1 MLEFFRKGRADF
13 FFLLIDSMK
22 VVHDGICALKNY
34 LEDQNKVNAGKVF
47 TLQREA
53 EEKRR
58 LLLDELNKTF
68 ATPIDR
74 EDLYAMSKTMDDIM
88 DYGKSTVEELEV
100 FGLKPDA
107 YLLKLAGCLAAGS
120 GEILSAIER
129 LERNPGVAMEHA
141 VQAKKIE
148 NEMETIYRDAQYAPA
163 HPKVLSVD
171 PEFRAGK
178 HRTVFLTPPEA
189 MDALPKWVKVFKD
202 LF

>member
-22 VVHDGICALKNY
+22 VVHDGICALKTY

-148 NEMETIYRDAQYAPA
+148 NEMETIYRDALVELFKGPDVIHMLKMREIYR
-163 HPKVLSVD
+163 HLSNAAD
-171 PEFRAGK
+171 RINEAGD
-178 HRTVFLTPPEA
+178 VINSIV
-189 MDALPKWVKVFKD
+189 VKTS
-202 LF
+202 